1 MKAPTAVTDDSGD
14 EYLMTR
20 QEISMVRSEKGK
32 AVCSLGLKN
41 EDSTTVHIQRWRAP
55 DVCREVS
62 TNTACPA
69 CSRANTGHTGSTQ

>member
-41 EDSTTVHIQRWRAP
+41 EDSITAYTKV
-55 DVCREVS
+55 ES
-62 TNTACPA
+62 TRCVL
-69 CSRANTGHTGSTQ
+69 GG